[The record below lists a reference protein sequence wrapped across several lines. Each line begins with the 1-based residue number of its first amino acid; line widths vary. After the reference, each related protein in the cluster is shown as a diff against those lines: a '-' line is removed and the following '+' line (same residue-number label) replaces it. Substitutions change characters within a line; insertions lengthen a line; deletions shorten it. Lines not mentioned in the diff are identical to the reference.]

1 MMSTYKNPPTK
12 TNKEKKKQ
20 QNLQYTPLPAKTTE
34 IEKAIALLLALKMI
48 SS

>member
-1 MMSTYKNPPTK
+1 MSTYKNPPTK
-12 TNKEKKKQ
+12 NKQRKKQQ

-34 IEKAIALLLALKMI
+34 IEKAIALLLVLKMI

>member
-1 MMSTYKNPPTK
+1 MMSTFKNPPTK
-12 TNKEKKKQ
+12 TNKEKKQ

-34 IEKAIALLLALKMI
+34 IEKAIALLLVLKMI